1 MVVIFTS
8 QSYKKAIKT
17 SRSRFS
23 EDGRVPVNYTAKD
36 NIHADWENEW
46 IYMPHMKALA
56 AMAGLLH
63 DVGKANDGFQRKLRK
78 NENKGDAYR
87 HEWLSCKFV
96 ESLVKLS
103 GDRQNDKAWL
113 ELLKEQQ
120 YTDKKI
126 EKLISDN
133 IEKRISH
140 MPPVAAAIIWL
151 LLSHHKLPLNYEQ
164 ADGYDGQPSG
174 NFAEVIGKISPD
186 WGYDNTA
193 NGKQRVSFPQGFLQ
207 ASSIWRKNIRIWS
220 EKLSN
225 EAELIAGLLESG
237 QGRIML
243 LYIRTAVILA
253 DYNISS
259 QSKDKNWQDDDFD
272 LYANTEEKDGT
283 LKQKLSEHLVK
294 VSSKALEVMHCMPMF
309 VNNMGR
315 AVNIRALRKK
325 SPKEYAWQDKAMS
338 VVRKKIDTDL
348 QNNIEESGWFVVNMA
363 STGCGK
369 TFANAKIMQALSK
382 NNDALRYTLALGLR
396 TLTLQTGD
404 EYRHRIGLT
413 SENMAV
419 LVGSAPIRKLM
430 AVKEEESVSAKKEE
444 LINGECDGDISVD
457 ADFLNVF
464 FNTNTEKNKSLLYA
478 PVLVATIDH
487 IMGATE
493 TIRGGRHI
501 LPFLRMA
508 SSDLVIDEI
517 DDFGLEDLIAIARLI
532 HLAGMMG
539 RKVIISSATIT
550 PDLAEALF
558 MSYQNGYREYEAFYN
573 KHLEINCL
581 WVDEFRTVNGCPY
594 DNKRESINLSYRQQH
609 RKFVEKRVELLQKQ
623 FVQRR
628 GMLQSCDEV
637 ISASKDDKRKLYYQK
652 IWSAALELH
661 RKNYVLDKNTGKKVS
676 IGLIRMAN
684 INPCVSMGNFLLNA
698 DCPDDVDIR
707 IMVYHSRQILLLRHE
722 QEKYLDSVLKRSKI
736 WQKEEVFEDEVL
748 RYHIDTSSCENII
761 FIVVATPVEEV
772 GRDHDFDWAVIEP
785 SSYRSIIQ
793 LAGRVLR
800 HRKMS
805 QDISQANIAVMQ
817 YNLLGVLGK
826 SIAFTRPGFERSEK
840 LRLFSHDM
848 EKLVDCQEL
857 AHCINSIPRI
867 SRPEVLSEPFNLI
880 GLEHYIMQRFRDED
894 LIGPSTRHGWE
905 NENWWLT
912 GIPQTLNRFRRQQE
926 SVELYF
932 QYTEGDIAIVEK
944 MKRTGKYE
952 KCQMRYNI
960 HMEDE
965 LSNSRLWLK
974 RNYKDALYH
983 RLDKDL
989 QYDMDNDMEME
1000 LQRISLQYGMLNFII
1015 YDNDYSRYL
1024 YSDQWGLYKLADK

>member
-1 MVVIFTS
+1 MEVIFTS
-8 QSYKKAIKT
+8 QSDKKAIKT
-17 SRSRFS
+17 TRSRFS

-78 NENKGDAYR
+78 NENKGDVYR

-164 ADGYDGQPSG
+164 ADGYDGQLSG

-207 ASSIWRKNIRIWS
+207 ASSIWRKNIRRWS

-225 EAELIAGLLESG
+225 EVELIAGLLESG

-259 QSKDKNWQDDDFD
+259 QSKDKNWQDDDID
-272 LYANTEEKDGT
+272 LYANTEEKDGA

-382 NNDALRYTLALGLR
+382 NNDSLRYTLALGLR

-430 AVKEEESVSAKKEE
+430 AVKEDECVSAKKEE
-444 LINGECDGDISVD
+444 LINGEYDGDISVD

-464 FNTNTEKNKSLLYA
+464 FNTNREKTN
-478 PVLVATIDH
+478 H
-487 IMGATE
+487 CCM
-493 TIRGGRHI
+493 H
-501 LPFLRMA
+501 
-508 SSDLVIDEI
+508 
-517 DDFGLEDLIAIARLI
+517 
-532 HLAGMMG
+532 
-539 RKVIISSATIT
+539 
-550 PDLAEALF
+550 
-558 MSYQNGYREYEAFYN
+558 
-573 KHLEINCL
+573 
-581 WVDEFRTVNGCPY
+581 
-594 DNKRESINLSYRQQH
+594 
-609 RKFVEKRVELLQKQ
+609 Q
-623 FVQRR
+623 F
-628 GMLQSCDEV
+628 
-637 ISASKDDKRKLYYQK
+637 
-652 IWSAALELH
+652 
-661 RKNYVLDKNTGKKVS
+661 
-676 IGLIRMAN
+676 
-684 INPCVSMGNFLLNA
+684 
-698 DCPDDVDIR
+698 
-707 IMVYHSRQILLLRHE
+707 
-722 QEKYLDSVLKRSKI
+722 
-736 WQKEEVFEDEVL
+736 
-748 RYHIDTSSCENII
+748 
-761 FIVVATPVEEV
+761 
-772 GRDHDFDWAVIEP
+772 
-785 SSYRSIIQ
+785 
-793 LAGRVLR
+793 
-800 HRKMS
+800 
-805 QDISQANIAVMQ
+805 
-817 YNLLGVLGK
+817 
-826 SIAFTRPGFERSEK
+826 
-840 LRLFSHDM
+840 
-848 EKLVDCQEL
+848 
-857 AHCINSIPRI
+857 
-867 SRPEVLSEPFNLI
+867 
-880 GLEHYIMQRFRDED
+880 
-894 LIGPSTRHGWE
+894 
-905 NENWWLT
+905 
-912 GIPQTLNRFRRQQE
+912 
-926 SVELYF
+926 
-932 QYTEGDIAIVEK
+932 
-944 MKRTGKYE
+944 
-952 KCQMRYNI
+952 
-960 HMEDE
+960 
-965 LSNSRLWLK
+965 
-974 RNYKDALYH
+974 
-983 RLDKDL
+983 
-989 QYDMDNDMEME
+989 
-1000 LQRISLQYGMLNFII
+1000 
-1015 YDNDYSRYL
+1015 
-1024 YSDQWGLYKLADK
+1024 

>member
-8 QSYKKAIKT
+8 QSDKKAIKT
-17 SRSRFS
+17 THSRFS

-151 LLSHHKLPLNYEQ
+151 LLSHHKLPLNYER

-259 QSKDKNWQDDDFD
+259 QSKDKNWQDDDID

-382 NNDALRYTLALGLR
+382 NNDSLRYTLALGLR
-396 TLTLQTGD
+396 TLTLQTGE

-430 AVKEEESVSAKKEE
+430 AVKEDESVSAKKEE
-444 LINGECDGDISVD
+444 LIHGEYNGDINVD

-464 FNTNTEKNKSLLYA
+464 FNTNREKNKSLLYA

-550 PDLAEALF
+550 PDFAEVLF

-581 WVDEFRTVNGCPY
+581 WVFRTVNGCPY
-594 DNKRESINLSYRQQH
+594 DNNRESINLSYRQQH

-628 GMLQSCDEV
+628 GMLQSCEDV
-637 ISASKDDKRKLYYQK
+637 ISASKDDKRKLYCQK

-661 RKNYVLDKNTGKKVS
+661 RKNYVFDKNTGKKVS

-684 INPCVSMGNFLLNA
+684 INPCVSMGKFLLNA

-826 SIAFTRPGFERSEK
+826 SIAFTRPGFEGTEK

-912 GIPQTLNRFRRQQE
+912 GIPQTLNCFRRQQE

-965 LSNSRLWLK
+965 LSNSRLWLT
-974 RNYKDALYH
+974 RNYKEALYH

-989 QYDMDNDMEME
+989 QYDMDNDMDME

-1015 YDNDYSRYL
+1015 YDNDYSRYF
-1024 YSDQWGLYKLADK
+1024 YSDQWGLYKLVDK

>member
-8 QSYKKAIKT
+8 QSDKKAIKT
-17 SRSRFS
+17 TRSRFS

-36 NIHADWENEW
+36 NIHAGWENEW
-46 IYMPHMKALA
+46 IYMPHMKTLA

-96 ESLVKLS
+96 ESLVKLA

-133 IEKRISH
+133 IDKRISS

-151 LLSHHKLPLNYEQ
+151 LLSHHKLPLNYER

-186 WGYDNTA
+186 WGYDNTV
-193 NGKQRVSFPQGFLQ
+193 NRKQRVSFSQGFLQ
-207 ASSIWRKNIRIWS
+207 ASSVWRKNIHRWS

-237 QGRIML
+237 QVRIML

-253 DYNISS
+253 DYSISS
-259 QSKDKNWQDDDFD
+259 QKKDEFWQGDDID
-272 LYANTEEKDGT
+272 LYANTNENDGT

-309 VNNMGR
+309 VNNMGK

-325 SPKEYAWQDKAMS
+325 SPKEYAWQDKAIS
-338 VVRKKIDTDL
+338 AIRKKIDIDL

-382 NNDALRYTLALGLR
+382 NNDSLRYTLALGLR

-430 AVKEEESVSAKKEE
+430 AVKEDESVSAKKEE
-444 LINGECDGDISVD
+444 LINGEYDGDISVD

-464 FNTNTEKNKSLLYA
+464 FNTNREKNKSLLYA

-508 SSDLVIDEI
+508 S
-517 DDFGLEDLIAIARLI
+517 R
-532 HLAGMMG
+532 
-539 RKVIISSATIT
+539 
-550 PDLAEALF
+550 
-558 MSYQNGYREYEAFYN
+558 
-573 KHLEINCL
+573 
-581 WVDEFRTVNGCPY
+581 
-594 DNKRESINLSYRQQH
+594 
-609 RKFVEKRVELLQKQ
+609 
-623 FVQRR
+623 
-628 GMLQSCDEV
+628 
-637 ISASKDDKRKLYYQK
+637 
-652 IWSAALELH
+652 
-661 RKNYVLDKNTGKKVS
+661 
-676 IGLIRMAN
+676 
-684 INPCVSMGNFLLNA
+684 
-698 DCPDDVDIR
+698 
-707 IMVYHSRQILLLRHE
+707 
-722 QEKYLDSVLKRSKI
+722 
-736 WQKEEVFEDEVL
+736 
-748 RYHIDTSSCENII
+748 
-761 FIVVATPVEEV
+761 
-772 GRDHDFDWAVIEP
+772 
-785 SSYRSIIQ
+785 
-793 LAGRVLR
+793 
-800 HRKMS
+800 
-805 QDISQANIAVMQ
+805 
-817 YNLLGVLGK
+817 
-826 SIAFTRPGFERSEK
+826 
-840 LRLFSHDM
+840 
-848 EKLVDCQEL
+848 
-857 AHCINSIPRI
+857 
-867 SRPEVLSEPFNLI
+867 
-880 GLEHYIMQRFRDED
+880 
-894 LIGPSTRHGWE
+894 
-905 NENWWLT
+905 
-912 GIPQTLNRFRRQQE
+912 
-926 SVELYF
+926 
-932 QYTEGDIAIVEK
+932 
-944 MKRTGKYE
+944 
-952 KCQMRYNI
+952 
-960 HMEDE
+960 
-965 LSNSRLWLK
+965 
-974 RNYKDALYH
+974 
-983 RLDKDL
+983 
-989 QYDMDNDMEME
+989 
-1000 LQRISLQYGMLNFII
+1000 
-1015 YDNDYSRYL
+1015 
-1024 YSDQWGLYKLADK
+1024 

>member
-8 QSYKKAIKT
+8 QSDKKAIKT

-78 NENKGDAYR
+78 NENRGDAYR

-120 YTDKKI
+120 YTDKNI

-186 WGYDNTA
+186 CGYDNTA
-193 NGKQRVSFPQGFLQ
+193 NGKQRVSFTQGFLQ
-207 ASSIWRKNIRIWS
+207 ASSIWRKSIRRWS

-237 QGRIML
+237 HGRIML

-259 QSKDKNWQDDDFD
+259 HRKDKNWQDDID
-272 LYANTEEKDGT
+272 LYANTDENDGT

-309 VNNMGR
+309 VNNMGK

-382 NNDALRYTLALGLR
+382 NNDSLRYTLALGLR

-430 AVKEEESVSAKKEE
+430 AVKEDESVSAKKEE
-444 LINGECDGDISVD
+444 LIHGEYNGDISVD

-464 FNTNTEKNKSLLYA
+464 FNTNREKNKSLLYA

-581 WVDEFRTVNGCPY
+581 WVDEFRTVNACPY
-594 DNKRESINLSYRQQH
+594 DNNRESINLSYRQQH

-628 GMLQSCDEV
+628 GMLQSCEDV
-637 ISASKDDKRKLYYQK
+637 ISASKDDKRKLYCQK

-684 INPCVSMGNFLLNA
+684 INPCVSMGKFLLDA

-826 SIAFTRPGFERSEK
+826 SIAFTWPGFEGAEK

-867 SRPEVLSEPFNLI
+867 SRSEVLSEPFNLI

-932 QYTEGDIAIVEK
+932 QYTEGDIAMVEK

-965 LSNSRLWLK
+965 LSNSRLWLT
-974 RNYKDALYH
+974 RNYKEALYH

-989 QYDMDNDMEME
+989 QYDMDNDMDME

-1015 YDNDYSRYL
+1015 YDNDYSRYF
-1024 YSDQWGLYKLADK
+1024 YSDQWGLYKLDNK

>member
-1 MVVIFTS
+1 M
-8 QSYKKAIKT
+8 
-17 SRSRFS
+17 
-23 EDGRVPVNYTAKD
+23 
-36 NIHADWENEW
+36 
-46 IYMPHMKALA
+46 
-56 AMAGLLH
+56 
-63 DVGKANDGFQRKLRK
+63 
-78 NENKGDAYR
+78 
-87 HEWLSCKFV
+87 
-96 ESLVKLS
+96 
-103 GDRQNDKAWL
+103 
-113 ELLKEQQ
+113 
-120 YTDKKI
+120 
-126 EKLISDN
+126 
-133 IEKRISH
+133 
-140 MPPVAAAIIWL
+140 
-151 LLSHHKLPLNYEQ
+151 
-164 ADGYDGQPSG
+164 
-174 NFAEVIGKISPD
+174 
-186 WGYDNTA
+186 
-193 NGKQRVSFPQGFLQ
+193 
-207 ASSIWRKNIRIWS
+207 
-220 EKLSN
+220 
-225 EAELIAGLLESG
+225 
-237 QGRIML
+237 
-243 LYIRTAVILA
+243 
-253 DYNISS
+253 
-259 QSKDKNWQDDDFD
+259 
-272 LYANTEEKDGT
+272 
-283 LKQKLSEHLVK
+283 
-294 VSSKALEVMHCMPMF
+294 
-309 VNNMGR
+309 
-315 AVNIRALRKK
+315 
-325 SPKEYAWQDKAMS
+325 
-338 VVRKKIDTDL
+338 
-348 QNNIEESGWFVVNMA
+348 
-363 STGCGK
+363 
-369 TFANAKIMQALSK
+369 
-382 NNDALRYTLALGLR
+382 
-396 TLTLQTGD
+396 
-404 EYRHRIGLT
+404 
-413 SENMAV
+413 
-419 LVGSAPIRKLM
+419 
-430 AVKEEESVSAKKEE
+430 
-444 LINGECDGDISVD
+444 
-457 ADFLNVF
+457 
-464 FNTNTEKNKSLLYA
+464 LYA

-487 IMGATE
+487 IIGATE

-517 DDFGLEDLIAIARLI
+517 DDLGLEDLVAIARLI

-558 MSYQNGYREYEAFYN
+558 MSYKNGYSEYEAFYN

-628 GMLQSCDEV
+628 GMLQSCEEV
-637 ISASKDDKRKLYYQK
+637 VSASKDDKRKLYCQK

-661 RKNYVLDKNTGKKVS
+661 RKNYVIDQNTGKKVS

-684 INPCVSMGNFLLNA
+684 INPCVSMGKFLLDA

-748 RYHIDTSSCENII
+748 RYHIDTSSCENIV

-826 SIAFTRPGFERSEK
+826 SIAFTRPGFEGAEK

-857 AHCINSIPRI
+857 SHCINSIPRI

-880 GLEHYIMQRFRDED
+880 GLEHYTMQRFRDED

-965 LSNSRLWLK
+965 LNNSRLWLT
-974 RNYKDALYH
+974 RNYKEALYH

-989 QYDMDNDMEME
+989 QYDMDNDMDME

-1015 YDNDYSRYL
+1015 YDNDYSRYF
-1024 YSDQWGLYKLADK
+1024 YSDQWGLYKLDNK

>member
-8 QSYKKAIKT
+8 QSDKKAIKT
-17 SRSRFS
+17 TRSRFS

-78 NENKGDAYR
+78 NENRGDAYR

-133 IEKRISH
+133 IEKRISP

-151 LLSHHKLPLNYEQ
+151 LLSHHKLPLNYER

-186 WGYDNTA
+186 WGYDNTVK
-193 NGKQRVSFPQGFLQ
+193 GKQRVSFSQGFLQ
-207 ASSIWRKNIRIWS
+207 ASSVWRKNIHIWS

-243 LYIRTAVILA
+243 LYIRTAVMLA
-253 DYNISS
+253 DYSISS
-259 QSKDKNWQDDDFD
+259 QQKDEFWQDDIA

-283 LKQKLSEHLVK
+283 LKQKLSEHMVK

-309 VNNMGR
+309 VNNMGK

-325 SPKEYAWQDKAMS
+325 SPKEYAWQDKAIS
-338 VVRKKIDTDL
+338 VVRKKIDIDL

-382 NNDALRYTLALGLR
+382 NNDSLRYTLALGLR

-430 AVKEEESVSAKKEE
+430 AFKEDESVSAKKEE
-444 LINGECDGDISVD
+444 LINGEYDGDISVD

-464 FNTNTEKNKSLLYA
+464 FNTNIEKNKSLLYA

-558 MSYQNGYREYEAFYN
+558 MSYQNGYREYETFYN

-623 FVQRR
+623 FVQRK
-628 GMLQSCDEV
+628 GMLQSCEEV
-637 ISASKDDKRKLYYQK
+637 ISVSKDDKRKLYCKK

-661 RKNYVLDKNTGKKVS
+661 RKNYVIDQNTGKKVS

-684 INPCVSMGNFLLNA
+684 INPCVSMGKFLLDV

-748 RYHIDTSSCENII
+748 RHHIETSTCENII

-785 SSYRSIIQ
+785 SSYRSITQ

-826 SIAFTRPGFERSEK
+826 SIAFTRPGFEGAEK

-867 SRPEVLSEPFNLI
+867 SRPEVLPKPFNLI

-965 LSNSRLWLK
+965 LSNSRLWLT
-974 RNYKDALYH
+974 RNYKDALH
-983 RLDKDL
+983 HCLDKDL
-989 QYDMDNDMEME
+989 QYDMDSDMDME
-1000 LQRISLQYGMLNFII
+1000 LQRISMQYGMLNFII
-1015 YDNDYSRYL
+1015 YDNDYSRYF
-1024 YSDQWGLYKLADK
+1024 YSDQWGLYKLDNK